1 MKIKIFETQTG
12 DICRSVETE
21 DAITLIKE
29 TFPKLLTQKL
39 NLRRVTAPL
48 IVEAGLGINDDLN
61 GIEKPVSFTASAIGK
76 RVEIVQSLAKWKRLT
91 LARLGLPCGNG
102 IYTDMNAL
110 RPDEIPDAIHSIY
123 VDQWDWEKRI
133 DTSERSVEY
142 FRKTVVEIYAAICE
156 MEMVVATHVDGI
168 TPELPEIIHF
178 FHSAELESMYPNLS
192 QRERENAICKQY
204 GAVCIEGIGYPLA
217 DGKPS
222 DGRAPDYDDW
232 STLRP
237 DGYRGLNGDILV
249 WHKPLGIALELS
261 SMGIRVDNAALMLQ
275 LQMQGLENRS
285 RLHYHSMLLNGKLP
299 QSIGGGI
306 GQSRLCMFLL
316 RKVHIAQVQAS
327 VWPER
332 EGQK

>member
-1 MKIKIFETQTG
+1 MDSKVFETLTG
-12 DICRSVETE
+12 NICRSVETE

-29 TFPKLLTQKL
+29 TFPKLLSKRL

-61 GIEKPVSFTASAIGK
+61 GVEKPVSFTANAFGK

-91 LARLGLPCGNG
+91 LARLELPSGSG

-110 RPDEIPDAIHSIY
+110 RPDEKPDAIHSIY

-133 DTSERSVEY
+133 DTLERSVEY
-142 FRKTVVEIYAAICE
+142 FRKTVVEIYAAIRK
-156 MEMVVATHVDGI
+156 MEMVVATHIDGI
-168 TPELPEIIHF
+168 TPELPETIHF
-178 FHSAELESMYPNLS
+178 FHSAELEAMYPTLS
-192 QRERENAICKQY
+192 PRERENAICKQY
-204 GAVCIEGIGYPLA
+204 GAVCIEGIGYPLS

-232 STLRP
+232 STPRP

-261 SMGIRVDNAALMLQ
+261 SMGIRVDRAALKLQ
-275 LQMQGLENRS
+275 LQMQGLEHRS
-285 RLHYHSMLLNGKLP
+285 KLHYHNLLLNGKLP

-327 VWPER
+327 VWPE
-332 EGQK
+332 GQG

>member
-1 MKIKIFETQTG
+1 MESKVFETLTG

-29 TFPKLLTQKL
+29 TFPKLLAKKL
-39 NLRRVTAPL
+39 NLRRVSAPL
-48 IVEAGLGINDDLN
+48 IVESGLGINDDLN

-76 RVEIVQSLAKWKRLT
+76 PIEIVQSLAKWKRLT
-91 LARLGLPCGNG
+91 LSRLKLQPGQG

-133 DTSERSVEY
+133 DTPERSVEY
-142 FRKTVVEIYAAICE
+142 FRKTVVEIYAALRE
-156 MEMVVATHVDGI
+156 TEMVVTTHIDGI

-178 FHSAELESMYPNLS
+178 FHSAELEAMYPTLS
-192 QRERENAICKQY
+192 PHERESAICKQF
-204 GAVCIEGIGYPLA
+204 GAICIEGIGYPLSN
-217 DGKPS
+217 GKPS

-261 SMGIRVDNAALMLQ
+261 SMGIRVDRAALKLQ
-275 LQMQGLENRS
+275 LQMQGLEHRS
-285 RLHYHSMLLNGKLP
+285 KLHYHHLLLNEKLP

-327 VWPER
+327 VWPE
-332 EGQK
+332 GQGL

>member
-1 MKIKIFETQTG
+1 MESKVFETLTG

-29 TFPKLLTQKL
+29 TFPKLLAKKL

-61 GIEKPVSFTASAIGK
+61 GVEKPVSFTANSIGK
-76 RVEIVQSLAKWKRLT
+76 RIEIVQSLAKWKRLT
-91 LARLGLPCGNG
+91 LARLELPCGSG

-110 RPDEIPDAIHSIY
+110 RPDETPDAIHSVY

-133 DTSERSVEY
+133 DTSERGVEY
-142 FRKTVVEIYAAICE
+142 FRKTVNAIYEAICE

-168 TPELPEIIHF
+168 TPELPKSIHF
-178 FHSAELESMYPNLS
+178 VHSAELEAMYPTLS
-192 QRERENAICKQY
+192 SRERENVICKQF
-204 GAVCIEGIGYPLA
+204 GAVCIEGIGYPLS

-261 SMGIRVDNAALMLQ
+261 SMGIRVDSAALKIQ
-275 LQMQGLENRS
+275 LQMQGLEHRS
-285 RLHYHSMLLNGKLP
+285 KLHYHSLLLNGKLP

-327 VWPER
+327 VWPE
-332 EGQK
+332 GQGL

>member
-1 MKIKIFETQTG
+1 MESKVFETLTG

-29 TFPKLLTQKL
+29 TFPKLLAKKL

-61 GIEKPVSFTASAIGK
+61 GVETPVSFTSNSIGK
-76 RVEIVQSLAKWKRLT
+76 RIEIVQSLAKWKRLT
-91 LARLGLPCGNG
+91 LARLELPCGSG

-110 RPDEIPDAIHSIY
+110 RPDETPDAIHSVY

-133 DTSERSVEY
+133 DTSERGVEY
-142 FRKTVVEIYAAICE
+142 FRKTVNAIYEAICE
-156 MEMVVATHVDGI
+156 MEMVVAAHVDGI
-168 TPELPEIIHF
+168 TPELPKSIHF
-178 FHSAELESMYPNLS
+178 VHSAELEAMYPTLS
-192 QRERENAICKQY
+192 PRERENVICKQF
-204 GAVCIEGIGYPLA
+204 GAVCIEGIGYPLS

-261 SMGIRVDNAALMLQ
+261 SMGIRVDSAALKLQ
-275 LQMQGLENRS
+275 LQMQGLEHRS
-285 RLHYHSMLLNGKLP
+285 KLHYHSLLLNGKLP

-327 VWPER
+327 VWPE
-332 EGQK
+332 GQG

>member
-1 MKIKIFETQTG
+1 MGITVFETLTG

-29 TFPKLLTQKL
+29 TFPKLLAKKL

-61 GIEKPVSFTASAIGK
+61 GVEKPVSFTANSIGK
-76 RVEIVQSLAKWKRLT
+76 QIEIVQSLAKWKRLT
-91 LARLGLPCGNG
+91 LARLELPSGSG

-110 RPDEIPDAIHSIY
+110 RPDETPDATHSIY

-133 DTSERSVEY
+133 DKSERSVEY
-142 FRKTVVEIYAAICE
+142 FRKTVNAIYEAIRE
-156 MEMVVATHVDGI
+156 MEMVVATQVDGI
-168 TPELPEIIHF
+168 KPELPKSIHF
-178 FHSAELESMYPNLS
+178 VHSAELEAMYPTLS
-192 QRERENAICKQY
+192 PRERENAICKLF

-217 DGKPS
+217 NGKPS

-261 SMGIRVDNAALMLQ
+261 SMGIRVDSAALKLQ
-275 LQMQGLENRS
+275 LQMHGLERRS
-285 RLHYHSMLLNGKLP
+285 KLLYHNLLLNGKLP

-327 VWPER
+327 VWPEEQR
-332 EGQK
+332 